1 LEEEVTMFRRVADF
15 RKAWEH
21 EEGSTLRIL
30 GALTDASLC
39 QAVTKDDRTLGRL
52 AWHVATTPGEMMERT
67 GLRVAGPS
75 HDAPPP
81 ATASAIVSAYEA
93 ASKAIADGVSAWTD
107 ATLEV
112 EDDMYG
118 ERWPRGL
125 TLQALVTHQAHHRGQ
140 MTVLMRQAGLKVP
153 GVYGP
158 AREEWTTYG
167 MPPPQV

>member
-1 LEEEVTMFRRVADF
+1 MFRRVADF
-15 RKAWEH
+15 QKAWEQ
-21 EEGSTLRIL
+21 EKDSTLRIL
-30 GALTDASLC
+30 GALTDASLR

-75 HDAPPP
+75 HDTPPP
-81 ATASAIVSAYEA
+81 ATAAVIVSAYEA
-93 ASKAIADGVSAWTD
+93 ASKAVADGVSAWTD

-118 ERWPRGL
+118 ERWPRGV
-125 TLQALVTHQAHHRGQ
+125 TLQALVAHQAHHRGQ

-158 AREEWTTYG
+158 AREEWVAYG
-167 MPPPQV
+167 MEPMP